1 MWWDAPLSIIHGEET
16 EGVQVAM
23 LACGGHEVV
32 VGFGLLRG
40 TSRKEGHFFAVWPW
54 MPQIWQ

>member
-16 EGVQVAM
+16 GGVQVAM

-40 TSRKEGHFFAVWPW
+40 ISWKERHFFAV
-54 MPQIWQ
+54 